1 MSGNQNHNLED
12 DMIISGEGIVLSC
25 CYHNQ
30 SIYSKVKY
38 RVCDKTASQ
47 AYLGHRCLALEAT
60 PHPIVN
66 TLWFPPCLFHAMV
79 PI

>member
-30 SIYSKVKY
+30 SIFKG
-38 RVCDKTASQ
+38 Q
-47 AYLGHRCLALEAT
+47 
-60 PHPIVN
+60 
-66 TLWFPPCLFHAMV
+66 V
-79 PI
+79 PGLRQNCITSVPWA